1 MPLAGRSAE
10 TSQQGYRN
18 TCMTAHVHV
27 MPDEAQ
33 QMPLRLGLTDRIV
46 YTYTDFKGW
55 TQGQLHE
62 HGLCQALR
70 PLQPCLRL

>member
-10 TSQQGYRN
+10 TSQQGYKN

-27 MPDEAQ
+27 TPDEAQ
-33 QMPLRLGLTDRIV
+33 QMPLRLGLTDRI
-46 YTYTDFKGW
+46 YTLTGTSRDGHKASFMS
-55 TQGQLHE
+55 TAV
-62 HGLCQALR
+62 CQALR